1 MSEKAIITYRF
12 HQEAFEFL
20 GNETVITESTVP
32 SDFKQI
38 WNDFFEMGG
47 YAPHSSLCGGS
58 KAHQRMVPQ

>member
-47 YAPHSSLCGGS
+47 Y
-58 KAHQRMVPQ
+58 VPIDRKSVV

>member
-38 WNDFFEMGG
+38 WNDFF
-47 YAPHSSLCGGS
+47 
-58 KAHQRMVPQ
+58 